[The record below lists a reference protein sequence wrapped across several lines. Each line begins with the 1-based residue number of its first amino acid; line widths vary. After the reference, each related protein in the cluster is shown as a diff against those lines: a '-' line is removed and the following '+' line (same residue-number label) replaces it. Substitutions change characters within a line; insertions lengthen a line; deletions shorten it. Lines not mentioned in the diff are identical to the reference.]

1 MPTTQSSVPPNGER
15 NGGIPAFISAS
26 TSFSKLKDAAALVQ
40 TEKYAY
46 HTEQSVTNGERKE
59 GVTVCINASTH
70 PASWMDCFG
79 SGIDADYEV
88 CVARRLG

>member
-1 MPTTQSSVPPNGER
+1 MIGKV
-15 NGGIPAFISAS
+15 
-26 TSFSKLKDAAALVQ
+26 
-40 TEKYAY
+40 YHAY

-88 CVARRLG
+88 CVARRLGGELLGQCLTKHWLVSGLSVSLNFLQCIKNT